1 MANKIVDA
9 HIGKRALTAIFDLFF
24 AFLLGVLIYSI
35 SSGIFAAHPDT
46 ISYRE
51 QITSMQ
57 VESGLYYKDSEGEIC
72 YYDNL
77 VSYDLYETK
86 LVYYYTEFLGAEARG
101 EYQESHDIYWYN
113 VFVLGQDDELH
124 RFSESELSKRSKLA
138 TNNGKSVWEYVKENE
153 AIKYDV
159 LAIPRL
165 SLYLNGNR
173 EYGLSE
179 TGKALTLHYYYNP
192 DELNAYFVAAG
203 DLYSRPYYLDLVT
216 EYENRST
223 VYPLML
229 AIPNAAMVFYLVLP
243 LVFRDGQTLGKKI
256 MKLAVIRQDEYAS
269 TRPQI
274 VLRQLPTILAV
285 SIWFIFLPWNYAA
298 MIALGLLILSYGLSI
313 FTPHHRAIH
322 DYIAFTRVVD
332 DANSIYYKKGDPEN
346 DISEENPPVE
356 KPKPEEQP
364 PLGDDKK

>member
-1 MANKIVDA
+1 MESKIVDA

-35 SSGIFAAHPDT
+35 SSGIFASHPDT

-57 VESGLYYKDSEGEIC
+57 VESGLYYKNGEGEIS

-86 LVYYYTEFLGAEARG
+86 LVYYYTQFLSDDARG
-101 EYQESHDIYWYN
+101 EYKESHDIYWYN

-124 RFSESELSKRSKLA
+124 RFSETELNARSKPA
-138 TNNGKSVWEYVKENE
+138 SNNGKAVWEYVKEGE
-153 AIKYDV
+153 ETKYDV
-159 LAIPRL
+159 IAVPRI

-173 EYGLSE
+173 ESGLSE

-192 DELNAYFVAAG
+192 DEPNAYFVAAG
-203 DLYSRPYYLDLVT
+203 DLYRRPYYLNLVT

-229 AIPNAAMVFYLVLP
+229 AIPNATMVFYLVLP
-243 LVFRDGQTLGKKI
+243 LIFRDGQTLGKKI
-256 MKLAVIRQDEYAS
+256 MKIAVIRQDGYAS

-313 FTPHHRAIH
+313 FTPHHRAVH
-322 DYIAFTRVVD
+322 DYIGFTRVVD
-332 DANSIYYKKGDPEN
+332 DVNSIYFKKGDPEG
-346 DISEENPPVE
+346 DIPEE
-356 KPKPEEQP
+356 KPQTEESIPETEVPIQ
-364 PLGDDKK
+364 DDKK